1 MLPPKRIALSGG
13 GMKGIS
19 HIGALEFLEERGL
32 LRHVKEYV
40 GTSAGAL
47 IAFALCIGYTLS
59 ELHTI
64 CIALDF
70 SLTQNIEPDSIFK
83 CLETYGFDDGA
94 NSEKFLSVLLKAKRL
109 PVNITFEEL
118 QCLLPGATRLRTYAV
133 NLKTCIIEEFSV
145 DKTPRT
151 EVKWAVLASMAIP
164 IYFTPVRDLSSNN
177 LYVDGG
183 LIAHFPF
190 HHLTDEERSETLG
203 ITFKREETERV
214 PTTLHE
220 YILKLYYSVYY
231 HQNLDLYKRWGHR
244 IIQVQ
249 CGNFPSL
256 NFGAGSDEKSA
267 LIDAGNKSAKDFILK
282 CNWLLGRSPVRR
294 YSIP

>member
-19 HIGALEFLEERGL
+19 HIGALEFLEKKGL
-32 LRHVKEYV
+32 LRHVKEYI

-70 SLTQNIEPDSIFK
+70 SLTQNIEPDNIFK

-94 NSEKFLSVLLKAKRL
+94 NSEKLVSVLLKAKHL
-109 PVNITFEEL
+109 PANITFEEL
-118 QCLLPGATRLRTYAV
+118 RNSLPDASKLRTYAV
-133 NLKTCIIEEFSV
+133 NLSTCIIEEFSV
-145 DKTPRT
+145 YKTPRI
-151 EVKWAVLASMAIP
+151 EVRWAVLASMAIP
-164 IYFTPVRDLSSNN
+164 IYFTPIRDLSSNN

-203 ITFKREETERV
+203 ITFKRGESELR

-220 YILKLYYSVYY
+220 YILKLYYSVYF
-231 HQNLDLYKRWGHR
+231 HQNINLYRRWEHQ
-244 IIQVQ
+244 IIQID

-256 NFGAGSDEKSA
+256 NFGAEADEKSA
-267 LIDAGNKSAKDFILK
+267 LIAAGNKSAKDYITK
-282 CNWLLGRSPVRR
+282 SRWLLGRSPVRR
-294 YSIP
+294 YSMP